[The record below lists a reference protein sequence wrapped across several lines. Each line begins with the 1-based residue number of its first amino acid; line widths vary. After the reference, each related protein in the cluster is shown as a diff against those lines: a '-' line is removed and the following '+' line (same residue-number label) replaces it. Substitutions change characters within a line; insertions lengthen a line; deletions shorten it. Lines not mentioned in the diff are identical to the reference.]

1 MTAEVMEKD
10 ILSKS
15 ILQPTCQVV
24 TTCRERRAR
33 EMLLDEH
40 MRLKARTE
48 RMEQEMRAIQAAMGR
63 KDSTKGLTDAD
74 RELITMG
81 VQDRLALNDAEVS
94 LRRMEAG
101 LHAARV
107 EVDTIRAEKRRL
119 QDETDR
125 LLLLRN
131 MDGSEMDAE
140 TKEKQKLLSKLRSEV
155 DVLRRHNSALQNDTA
170 MLTGSYN
177 TLAHNHNALKHDT
190 EMLHNSFRTVLRDYR
205 KYYPAVEKK
214 LPKGAYA
221 DIVRPFRWY
230 QRLPWARRRF
240 NIHQA
245 QPTPE
250 IIDEPP
256 TPEQHEQPQPAP
268 KPKGKSKRRR

>member
-1 MTAEVMEKD
+1 MTTEVMEKD
-10 ILSKS
+10 ILSKG

-48 RMEQEMRAIQAAMGR
+48 RMEQEIRAIRAAMER

-74 RELITMG
+74 REIITLG
-81 VQDRLALNDAEVS
+81 VQDRLALNDAEAS

-140 TKEKQKLLSKLRSEV
+140 AKEKQKLLSKLRSEV

-170 MLTGSYN
+170 LLTGSYN
-177 TLAHNHNALKHDT
+177 TIAHNHNTLTVSTAALHS
-190 EMLHNSFRTVLRDYR
+190 SFRTILHDYG
-205 KYYPAVEKK
+205 KYYASVARK
-214 LPKGAYA
+214 LPRGSYPDTVQPK
-221 DIVRPFRWY
+221 WY

-240 NIHQA
+240 NIYQA

-256 TPEQHEQPQPAP
+256 TPEPHEQPQ
-268 KPKGKSKRRR
+268 KPKAKLKASKRRR